1 MKISKIFATCVF
13 AATFVSSAN
22 AFANDSNF
30 YSGEYVCDGK
40 VKFTD
45 WELSKLNDREYSAV
59 IYHGTRGENQYMEY
73 KLDGVVEDD
82 KLNIFYNKRPF
93 IVARLMDA
101 DTEIAAQWVDSQ
113 GKPKTSC
120 ADFTVLKVEGAKE
133 RWDRTLEI
141 LASASPTVEQASQA
155 ADLQRALP
163 PVQLLPELDQNAY
176 ESRYNESYRSF
187 WSAYLKNEWARLQT
201 LPVGTEEERKNLIA
215 EMRLATGF
223 NMSPRGNLA
232 NDDKARSQAAN
243 FLRLVSDRL
252 SATETPVTAY
262 DLDDANTCQ
271 RFTFMRYPST
281 ADLELIVGL
290 PVDYWDRTFTESV
303 LAKAKSCQGA
313 NGIIQEIKS
322 NYSEYESRRNAYSW
336 AQGELKRLQAVP
348 MTLTAFRDS
357 NWLAVDT
364 SAGER
369 SGAGSPAIKR
379 FLANVPQ
386 YRANRV
392 DLALKEI
399 EDSFK
404 SHDLRTLSF
413 EQANMF
419 CGEQL
424 GDLTRRDETLNKL
437 FEGCDVTV
445 ASYVKSQ
452 ERNLID
458 AQISAINSAPR
469 NLAGLTA
476 YKWFAINADVA
487 EGWQPS
493 RDAFE
498 LFEQGTSEALREALA
513 SAKLEIDTTFNEAT
527 PGDANEQKA
536 VAMCESIS
544 SVSGA
549 RMYELISACNNGQEA
564 LAKKA
569 VELKCEQVIKDSAL
583 DASLLS
589 ASIEQNGL
597 VDNTVAIKELICAA
611 DTRDLKLT
619 FPTSGSLFWKKQ
631 GIEIKTDP
639 SVGNAWRLSAELE
652 TTDKDGVLK
661 LTNVNRVGSPS
672 LPSEDK
678 ILGCIAGKRGC

>member
-13 AATFVSSAN
+13 AATFVSSVS

-73 KLDGVVEDD
+73 KLDGVAEDD
-82 KLNIFYNKRPF
+82 ELSIFYNKRPF
-93 IVARLMDA
+93 IVARLTNA

-113 GKPKTSC
+113 GKPKNSC
-120 ADFTVLKVEGAKE
+120 ADFKVLKVEDAKK

-141 LASASPTVEQASQA
+141 LASVSPTVEQASQA

-187 WSAYLKNEWARLQT
+187 WSAYLKNEWERLQT

-232 NDDKARSQAAN
+232 NDDKSRQQAAN

-313 NGIIQEIKS
+313 NGIIQEITS

-336 AQGELKRLQAVP
+336 AQGELKRLQSIP
-348 MTLTAFRDS
+348 MTLTAFRES

-364 SAGER
+364 STGER
-369 SGAGSPAIKR
+369 SGAGSLAIKR
-379 FLANVPQ
+379 FLTDVPQ

-392 DLALKEI
+392 NLALKEI
-399 EDSFK
+399 DDLFK
-404 SHDLRTLSF
+404 SQDLKTLSF
-413 EQANMF
+413 EQANMY

-424 GDLTRRDETLNKL
+424 GNPTRRDETLNKL
-437 FEGCDVTV
+437 FEGCEVTV

-452 ERNLID
+452 ERSLID

-476 YKWFAINADVA
+476 NKWFAINADVV

-493 RDAFE
+493 REAFE
-498 LFEQGTSEALREALA
+498 LFEQGTSDALREAVT
-513 SAKLEIDTTFNEAT
+513 SAKLEIDTAFNEAT

-544 SVSGA
+544 SVSGS
-549 RMYELISACNNGQEA
+549 RMYELTSACSNGQES
-564 LAKKA
+564 LARKA

-583 DASLLS
+583 DANLLS

-611 DTRDLKLT
+611 DSRDLKLT

-652 TTDKDGVLK
+652 ATDKDGVLK